1 MVQNEL
7 QESVGQI
14 AQSGTEAVLTAKQSA
29 IFDKFQLSRAL
40 LFDVALFAGIGF
52 FTGFLMRR
60 FASFLIAFVLFC
72 IALLVAQE
80 MGIIILQI
88 NMNQLFQL
96 IGIKSSMPISHELLI
111 PLLLEWIRT
120 NIVVAI
126 AGLIGF
132 LLGLQAG

>member
-7 QESVGQI
+7 QESTNLVTHVETVSSVG
-14 AQSGTEAVLTAKQSA
+14 KQAS
-29 IFDKFQLSRAL
+29 FVDKFQISRAL
-40 LFDVALFAGIGF
+40 LFDVALFSGV
-52 FTGFLMRR
+52 GFLAGFLIRR

-72 IALLVAQE
+72 IALLIAQE
-80 MGIIILQI
+80 MGIIMIQV

-96 IGIKSSMPISHELLI
+96 LGISVTAPTSPELLI
-111 PLLLEWIRT
+111 PLLVEWIKS

-126 AGLIGF
+126 AAVIGF